1 MNGAGLTVIVSLPF
15 DVAVGVR
22 LRDSKDSVDA
32 VGAGPLVRRVV
43 RRQDMLLL
51 LHGMLLLLLLLLVLV
66 VASRGRRSVSDDRGR
81 LRRDWANRPTI
92 AASSAVA
99 AVTPVT
105 SVSVTVSTM
114 SMVADRFGFL
124 RRFIPHNPG
133 RKKINKNKI
142 KYFKIKAGTKNV

>member
-105 SVSVTVSTM
+105 SVSVTVSTV

-133 RKKINKNKI
+133 RKKTKI
-142 KYFKIKAGTKNV
+142 FQDKSRNEKCLMP

>member
-81 LRRDWANRPTI
+81 LRRDWANRPAI

-99 AVTPVT
+99 TVTPVT
-105 SVSVTVSTM
+105 SVSVTVSTV

-133 RKKINKNKI
+133 RKKKKK

>member
-81 LRRDWANRPTI
+81 LRRDWANRPAI

-99 AVTPVT
+99 TVTPVT
-105 SVSVTVSTM
+105 SVSVTVSTV

-124 RRFIPHNPG
+124 RRFIPHNPR
-133 RKKINKNKI
+133 RKKKNKNI
-142 KYFKIKAGTKNV
+142 SR

>member
-81 LRRDWANRPTI
+81 LRRDWANRPAI

-99 AVTPVT
+99 TVTPVT
-105 SVSVTVSTM
+105 SVSVTVSTV

-133 RKKINKNKI
+133 RKKKKKKNI
-142 KYFKIKAGTKNV
+142 SR